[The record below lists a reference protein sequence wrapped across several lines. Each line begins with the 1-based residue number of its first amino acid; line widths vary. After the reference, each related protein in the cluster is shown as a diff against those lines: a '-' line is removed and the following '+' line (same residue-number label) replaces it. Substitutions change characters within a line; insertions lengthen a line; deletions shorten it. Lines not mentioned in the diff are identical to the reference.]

1 MKLVVSSSELLKG
14 ILTVSKAIP
23 AKAVE
28 AILEDYLFVLK
39 GNILEITASDM
50 EITLKTEIEVE
61 NTEEEGRIAVPARQI
76 TDLLKNFRIS
86 LLQSAQKAR
95 TLLSVHGQAVL
106 QPYLISILTTIL

>member
-39 GNILEITASDM
+39 GNTLEITASDM
-50 EITLKTEIEVE
+50 EIILRIEIEVD
-61 NTEEEGRIAVPARQI
+61 NTEEEGRIAVLARQI
-76 TDLLKNFRIS
+76 TDLLKE
-86 LLQSAQKAR
+86 
-95 TLLSVHGQAVL
+95 
-106 QPYLISILTTIL
+106 